1 MSYYTQ
7 TLNRFYKYTTTTLC
21 LNKWS
26 KSMVKIK
33 VKGSDVVA
41 LQGYNM
47 DVLIQMWIKLY
58 MDSANH
64 LSDCYIP
71 DLLIFQKGH
80 V

>member
-1 MSYYTQ
+1 
-7 TLNRFYKYTTTTLC
+7 
-21 LNKWS
+21 
-26 KSMVKIK
+26 MVKIK